1 MVDKEELKKK
11 AIEEIEKADEK
22 ELERLENDKDRL
34 RDWLKSVLKTAWDI
48 IKSAIGGVLASLI

>member
-1 MVDKEELKKK
+1 MVDKEKLKEK

-22 ELERLENDKDRL
+22 KLERLENDEDRL

-48 IKSAIGGVLASLI
+48 IKSTIGGILAGFI